1 MTSNTDGTSVAPEN
15 PTPTSDKKRAA
26 PDTSKNG
33 DVSRRALLTGSAI
46 GAGVGLALGAG
57 GATTVA
63 AIRANNLTAGY
74 AEPTVEPSLGYEG
87 DEPGYGGESLPCH
100 GAHQAGITTLPAAHA
115 RYLAFT
121 LKPETD
127 RDAIMRMLRILTDDI
142 EGLVSG
148 AGPLADPEPELAAR
162 PSRLTI
168 TVGVGSELVK
178 RVDSAKVPAWL
189 APLPAFK
196 LDELTPEYSGG
207 DLLIVLQADS
217 QMPISHA
224 ARMMHRDLASF
235 ATPTWFQQGFR
246 QSRGAEAPGKTMR
259 NLMGQV
265 DGTVNPSPEEDDFSE
280 LVWIDGTEKGEGWLK
295 GGSAL
300 VFRRIRMELDTWDQ
314 VDRPGREDTIGR
326 TLDTGAP
333 ITGGDESTPMD
344 FEAKNALGLP
354 AIPITAH
361 SRRAHSTDPSE
372 RIYRRAIN
380 YDEGTE
386 AGLVFVCYQRDP
398 RKQFVPIQ
406 ERLDELD
413 MLNEWVT
420 HTGSAVFA
428 MLPGFKSG
436 DIIGASLF
444 N

>member
-1 MTSNTDGTSVAPEN
+1 MTNSTDPATQSAGTKDHAKQ
-15 PTPTSDKKRAA
+15 T
-26 PDTSKNG
+26 NG
-33 DVSRRALLTGSAI
+33 RFSRRALITGSAV

-57 GATTVA
+57 GTATVA
-63 AIRANNLTAGY
+63 AIRAQNAHDGY
-74 AEPTVEPSLGYEG
+74 AEPTVEPSLGAAG
-87 DEPGYGGESLPCH
+87 TEPGYGGESLPCH

-115 RYLAFT
+115 RYLSFT
-121 LKPETD
+121 LKPGTD
-127 RDAIMRMLRILTDDI
+127 RDAISRMLRILTDDI

-148 AGPLADPEPELAAR
+148 AGPLADPEPELASR
-162 PSRLTI
+162 PSRLSI

-178 RVDSAKVPAWL
+178 RVDPTKVPKWL

-196 LDELTPEYSGG
+196 LDELTPAYTGG

-235 ATPTWFQQGFR
+235 AELSWFQQGFR
-246 QSRGAEAPGKTMR
+246 QARGAEAPGKTMR

-265 DGTVNPSPEEDDFSE
+265 DGTINPAPEEEDFAG
-280 LVWIDGTEKGEGWLK
+280 LVWIDGKAPNEQWLK
-295 GGSAL
+295 NGSAL

-326 TLDTGAP
+326 TLDTGGP

-344 FEAKNALGLP
+344 FDAKNALGLP
-354 AIPITAH
+354 AIPLTAH
-361 SRRAHSTDPSE
+361 SRRAHSTDPNE

-398 RKQFVPIQ
+398 RKQFIPIQ

-428 MLPGFKSG
+428 MLPGFESG

-444 N
+444 A